1 MVPDPDKDMATT
13 AQTPTPPVPVI
24 RGIRIFTYPKVIF
37 LYPSFFAAL
46 ICGFFALI
54 WNTTGSPTRAADK
67 EPAATATAVPLNAAP
82 APDNVGGPSSAAAPT
97 SSQRNFNRPQN
108 IIAVIFLGILF
119 LNYVV
124 MALDFPRFTV
134 FAGLFLGTTLLLIL
148 ILLAERYE
156 VFAFFSRLF
165 GPIYLE
171 ANAGFYFIYAT
182 VLSLVFLQVWASR
195 YLDYWE
201 ILPNEILHHHG
212 PWSDLER
219 YPTLNLKFDK
229 EIPDVFEFLMAR
241 SGRLV
246 LTIPGE
252 KRSIVLENVPFI
264 NQVEVRLKTMMSNL
278 QVQAVV

>member
-13 AQTPTPPVPVI
+13 ARESSPSTPAN
-24 RGIRIFTYPKVIF
+24 RGVRIFTYPKVIF

-46 ICGFFALI
+46 VCGFFALI
-54 WNTTGSPTRAADK
+54 WNTTGSPNRAADK
-67 EPAATATAVPLNAAP
+67 EPAATATVVPADPAAP
-82 APDNVGGPSSAAAPT
+82 NANANPTPNDSAAR
-97 SSQRNFNRPQN
+97 RNFNRPQN

-134 FAGLFLGTTLLLIL
+134 FAGLFLGTTLLLVT

-171 ANAGFYFIYAT
+171 ANAGFYFVYAT
-182 VLSLVFLQVWASR
+182 VLALVFVQIWVSR

-246 LTIPGE
+246 LSIPGE
-252 KRSIVLENVPFI
+252 KRAIVLENVPFI
-264 NQVEVRLKTMMSNL
+264 NQIESRLKGMMANL
-278 QVQAVV
+278 SVHTVS